1 MHLDC
6 PPAFLSLFLPYFD
19 VVVLN
24 TGHHWNRGKLRE
36 NQWEMYVNGRP
47 NEDRKVADMGH
58 VKDFAICSIDKLLD
72 SQLALHPKLKAFFR
86 TISPRNFQNGEWNI
100 GGSCDSITP
109 LTRMSEV
116 GGEE

>member
-1 MHLDC
+1 
-6 PPAFLSLFLPYFD
+6 
-19 VVVLN
+19 
-24 TGHHWNRGKLRE
+24 
-36 NQWEMYVNGRP
+36 MYVNGRP

-58 VKDFAICSIDKLLD
+58 VKDFAIRSTGKLLD

-86 TISPRNFQNGEWNI
+86 TIFPRHFQNGEWNI